1 MNDDNRAMARR
12 ERIEAERIEAKM
24 DARAERKEQL
34 TEAVAEEVER
44 LAIKKG
50 VAALLQIDGV
60 RELVIADL
68 KDEALDNLNDY
79 RAEAQENGEP

>member
-1 MNDDNRAMARR
+1 MSD
-12 ERIEAERIEAKM
+12 EFKAERRRTARNEARA
-24 DARAERKEQL
+24 DAAAERKEQL
-34 TEAVAEEVER
+34 AEAMKEEIDR
-44 LAIKKG
+44 LAHKMG
-50 VAALLQIDGV
+50 VGALLNIDGV